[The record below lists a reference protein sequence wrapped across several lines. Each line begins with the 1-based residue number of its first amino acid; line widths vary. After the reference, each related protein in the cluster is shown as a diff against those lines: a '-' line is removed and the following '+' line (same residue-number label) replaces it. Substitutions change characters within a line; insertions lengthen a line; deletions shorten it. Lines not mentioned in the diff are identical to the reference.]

1 MELLGA
7 FYRRKLRRKQKV
19 LGTETRGLGRSDRVL
34 CKSPSETSV
43 NHLATGL
50 ISKVLRFTRRSEP
63 VSRPHFLFCSTDAA
77 SPSPHL
83 TFCSVL
89 QTQRARLH
97 TSLSVLFYRRSEPV
111 STPHFLFCSTDAAS
125 PSPHLT
131 FCSVLQTQRARLHT
145 SLSVLFYRRSE
156 PVSTPHFL
164 FCSTDAAS
172 PSPHLTF
179 CSVLQ
184 TQRARLHTS
193 LSVLF
198 YRRSEPVSTPHFLF
212 CSTDAASPSPHL
224 TFCSVLQ
231 TQRARLHTSLSVL
244 FYRRSEPVSRPHS
257 WHSTKLGEGQPDP
270 SMVQISQG
278 TIDPPWHHTYNSSAS
293 TSDLSGYD
301 PSYLRKSPDQYSSRG
316 SMESLGEHHGH
327 PAYSSSCHQLSA
339 SKSSNSMDHLHS
351 KRDSAYSSFSTSSS
365 IPEYLAAAPTFS
377 KERSYS
383 METVPQ
389 RGGVSGGGGGAMAEG
404 MQHADI
410 RYVRTVYD
418 PQQGGAQEHEVSS
431 AALLRN
437 HEPGRV
443 GSRSGGKASCHRGSS
458 NCSNSSG
465 GSNGGNNHGNN
476 PKRHSVG
483 PIWGQSQS
491 ASCSSY
497 ESLKGAP
504 APPMRSDSYAAIRHH
519 ERPNSWSSLE
529 QTRSLR
535 ALHKGS
541 TSSWHHSSGS
551 VASGSGKGSYGAEGQ
566 LHTVIEKSPESSPTI
581 KPKQGV
587 GQVPQ
592 PPQPQNTSGR
602 LMSPQGIYP
611 VAPPE
616 THYAQMPSSSP
627 SSVYPGLARER
638 ELQGLGLG
646 ISVDTGI
653 EVTVENGYQSNTFN
667 SNVTCSNQPQHHDLA
682 QPPTKQPGQPVDRGH
697 EETQTKL
704 GLYRSHLKG
713 EGQTVSRRQSQQGH
727 GQGQV
732 YRPSSAQSIGQERR
746 DPYTP
751 VQLRRETLPR
761 YSQGSESYTENH
773 QQGQVRHT
781 EHSHPD
787 PQPPTTMPTKISKG
801 HVPQGI
807 RSSSTPAQGPDHRV
821 NNQRSRSPL
830 RHYSDPSPPHHQRN
844 QRGSEHPLTR
854 LENALAEV
862 QRCASPESSIRSRSS
877 HQRSLS
883 VLEKVNRFERHKQ
896 RSHSINASHTNLG
909 PSSSSRPTQPQPQP
923 KHHERAMSYGTGM
936 DDLRNMLERSN
947 SPSSTYRTLSSSSSS
962 HHGKTT
968 VAHKGH
974 HYAEQQ
980 RPGSCDQAKPQTPR
994 DPYHQPNP
1002 LDTNPGLALQRSMS
1016 TFQLGSQDGQEEN
1029 GHDRDR
1035 EFHWRDDLQDLLGTI
1050 QDTSFN
1056 RAYRDSIKDAQSK
1069 VLRSTSFRR
1078 RDLGISS
1085 SSNQSFNN
1093 PPPVVNNNPPPVV
1106 NNNPPPVPAKHLS
1119 LERKAVAPKTSPKPS
1134 IVTTTGPATSLSPH
1148 TPKERHTIT
1157 SPDPVPAPTISPSPH
1172 TPKERHTITSPDP
1185 APTISPSPHT
1195 PRERHTI
1202 TSPDP
1207 VPAPTISPSPHT
1219 PRERHTITSP
1229 DPAPA
1234 PTTSPSPH
1242 TPRERHLVTPK
1253 PERFSPP
1260 GLPGVPALGPPVPA
1274 RIGGRKRLT
1283 MEQKKRSYSEPENM
1297 HEVGLESDPRRSA
1310 QHQQILF
1317 PGTET
1322 SVADRRRMFEVAT
1335 SRSLG
1340 SSSQAPQAL
1349 QGSQAGLAVSRPDLW
1364 QLQQDALA
1372 DYMERKRGWRTDR
1385 DRSEGRRHRHRPH
1398 SAYLQPFTDTQSVS
1412 STSTTSL
1419 ASLQELFGPDSSL
1432 SGEERLCSTLPPGL
1446 QLQGSVYPGR
1456 VTAPHIHA
1464 QAPTSVSTSHQYPTG
1479 FGSNRPL
1486 EGVPAPAKAYEA
1498 FRSQRGDGAFER
1510 AAPARSSG
1518 KSTSAED
1525 LLEHSEE
1532 RPAPQ
1537 HFRSRSSP
1545 SVERLNQDFKT
1556 GGDLR
1561 MFPDFSNEPQLFTH
1575 NDNNR
1580 SMDKQ
1585 RSKRP
1590 VSASQSQDVASQS
1603 QDVASQSQDV
1613 ASHYLLNQGPSQSNT
1628 PVMRRERQRNPD
1640 RQRALSAFSLAA
1652 SVGLPCPFSSPGT
1665 SSSTS
1670 LDWQVSERL
1679 NQGNLDAIAFPCLLQ
1694 VDAPR
1699 AVSPETRRRPTA
1711 NQGQNQGLQTRTRLG
1726 SSDTSTSEETLKDF
1740 PIDSPATVPK
1750 NILPL
1755 VQPETCPRPH
1765 PLLSLRI
1772 SESNLQ
1778 ETPTP
1783 QVVPPIVSLQDY
1795 DEVFLQELA
1804 PPSPP
1809 PPPLPIRETDITE
1822 DFPPPPPLL
1831 PSSSSPPDREEH
1843 RPELQHF
1850 NSCEFLEAVC
1860 PERRPSIS
1868 SLSPQTVPPSISQ
1881 PETPTHHTL
1890 IDPSSSIPDP
1900 QQGPSGKES
1909 LGLEYHLLARRER
1922 SAGEL
1927 KVEALVRQL
1936 VSRGDK
1942 TLSPML
1948 DTWPGGGRTS
1958 TMDLMEEIFP
1968 AVGGR
1973 LPWQRRRS
1981 STWLE
1986 DRSQDGVCSTGPG
1999 LLQKTE
2005 GGRGIDLDE
2014 ADLNQKKVEL
2024 LQALTLSVASLRE
2037 EREVLGEEQ
2046 RRFRALGGHMENL
2059 VQERCKPN
2067 EKEKYR
2073 MFIGD
2078 LDKIVNLLMS
2088 LCGRLARVHNA
2099 LYALDRE
2106 EETEDSAEERESL
2119 QQKRHQL
2126 CSQHEDARELKENLD
2141 RRERVVLDIL
2151 SGYLTGPQ
2159 LRDYQYYVSMKPAL
2173 LIRQR
2178 HLDELIK
2185 HGDEQLDRLI
2195 ESISPGDHQAQLCC
2209 SSNPGLGPR
2218 GPSPNLGPTRT
2229 VRSTT
2234 VTSL

>member
-1 MELLGA
+1 MDSSLPSDSTVIHRGKALFLEARLLGGA
-7 FYRRKLRRKQKV
+7 PWGFQLKGGLEHGEELIISKVEGGGKADLLEHPLLPGDQVVVINDVELSGFRQEAISLVKGSYKTLRLTVRRECCPGPCCGEPTPLTLPSIGPPSDRHGPPR
-19 LGTETRGLGRSDRVL
+19 ETRGGCSGGV
-34 CKSPSETSV
+34 K
-43 NHLATGL
+43 
-50 ISKVLRFTRRSEP
+50 LRIKNS
-63 VSRPHFLFCSTDAA
+63 
-77 SPSPHL
+77 
-83 TFCSVL
+83 
-89 QTQRARLH
+89 
-97 TSLSVLFYRRSEPV
+97 
-111 STPHFLFCSTDAAS
+111 
-125 PSPHLT
+125 
-131 FCSVLQTQRARLHT
+131 
-145 SLSVLFYRRSE
+145 
-156 PVSTPHFL
+156 
-164 FCSTDAAS
+164 
-172 PSPHLTF
+172 
-179 CSVLQ
+179 
-184 TQRARLHTS
+184 
-193 LSVLF
+193 
-198 YRRSEPVSTPHFLF
+198 
-212 CSTDAASPSPHL
+212 
-224 TFCSVLQ
+224 
-231 TQRARLHTSLSVL
+231 
-244 FYRRSEPVSRPHS
+244 RSEPVSRPHS

-270 SMVQISQG
+270 SMMQISQG
-278 TIDPPWHHTYNSSAS
+278 TIDPPWHHTYHSSAS
-293 TSDLSGYD
+293 TTDLSGYD
-301 PSYLRKSPDQYSSRG
+301 PGYLRKSPDQYSSRG
-316 SMESLGEHHGH
+316 SMESLGEQHSH

-389 RGGVSGGGGGAMAEG
+389 RGGVSGGGGGAVAEG
-404 MQHADI
+404 RQHADI
-410 RYVRTVYD
+410 QYVRTIYD

-437 HEPGRV
+437 HEASRV
-443 GSRSGGKASCHRGSS
+443 GSRSGGRASCHRGSS
-458 NCSNSSG
+458 SSCNSSG
-465 GSNGGNNHGNN
+465 GSNGGSNHGNN

-529 QTRSLR
+529 QARSLR
-535 ALHKGS
+535 VLHKGS
-541 TSSWHHSSGS
+541 TSSCHHSSGS
-551 VASGSGKGSYGAEGQ
+551 VASGLGKGSYGAEGQ
-566 LHTVIEKSPESSPTI
+566 LHTVIEKSPESSPTT
-581 KPKQGV
+581 KPKQGM
-587 GQVPQ
+587 GQGFLQ
-592 PPQPQNTSGR
+592 PPQPQNTSGC
-602 LMSPQGIYP
+602 LMLPT
-611 VAPPE
+611 PE
-616 THYAQMPSSSP
+616 PHYAQMPTSSPSPSPNPSP
-627 SSVYPGLARER
+627 SSVYPALARESSLSRQR

-646 ISVDTGI
+646 VSVDTGMAVAL
-653 EVTVENGYQSNTFN
+653 ENTSYVTS
-667 SNVTCSNQPQHHDLA
+667 SNQPQHHDFA
-682 QPPTKQPGQPVDRGH
+682 QPPLKQPAYPAQPVDRGGDRGH

-704 GLYRSHLKG
+704 GLYRSHVKG
-713 EGQTVSRRQSQQGH
+713 EGQTVSRRQSQQGQGQRQGH
-727 GQGQV
+727 GQGQA

-751 VQLRRETLPR
+751 VQPRGERSPR

-773 QQGQVRHT
+773 QQGQVRHS

-787 PQPPTTMPTKISKG
+787 SQLPTTMPSKISKG

-844 QRGSEHPLTR
+844 QRGPEHPLTR

-862 QRCASPESSIRSRSS
+862 QRCASPESSATSRSS
-877 HQRSLS
+877 HQRSPS
-883 VLEKVNRFERHKQ
+883 VLEKVNRFESREQEQGKQ
-896 RSHSINASHTNLG
+896 RSQSTSASHNNLG
-909 PSSSSRPTQPQPQP
+909 PSSSRPTQRQ
-923 KHHERAMSYGTGM
+923 HHERAMSHGAGM
-936 DDLRNMLERSN
+936 DDLRNMLERSS
-947 SPSSTYRTLSSSSSS
+947 SPSSTCRTRSSSSSS
-962 HHGKTT
+962 RHGKAT
-968 VAHKGH
+968 VAHQGH

-980 RPGSCDQAKPQTPR
+980 MPGSCDQAKPQTSR
-994 DPYHQPNP
+994 DPHHQPNP
-1002 LDTNPGLALQRSMS
+1002 QDPHPGSALQRSRS
-1016 TFQLGSQDGQEEN
+1016 TFQLGSQEESDR
-1029 GHDRDR
+1029 DRDR
-1035 EFHWRDDLQDLLGTI
+1035 EFHWRDGLQDLLGTI

-1056 RAYRDSIKDAQSK
+1056 RAYRDCIKDAQSK

-1078 RDLGISS
+1078 RDLGISAS
-1085 SSNQSFNN
+1085 SIQSSNN
-1093 PPPVVNNNPPPVV
+1093 PPPGV
-1106 NNNPPPVPAKHLS
+1106 NNNPPPVPAK
-1119 LERKAVAPKTSPKPS
+1119 RKAVAPSPSLKPS
-1134 IVTTTGPATSLSPH
+1134 TVTTTVPASAPATSLSPH

-1157 SPDPVPAPTISPSPH
+1157 TPDPV
-1172 TPKERHTITSPDP
+1172 
-1185 APTISPSPHT
+1185 
-1195 PRERHTI
+1195 
-1202 TSPDP
+1202 
-1207 VPAPTISPSPHT
+1207 
-1219 PRERHTITSP
+1219 
-1229 DPAPA
+1229 PA

-1242 TPRERHLVTPK
+1242 TPRERQLVTPE

-1260 GLPGVPALGPPVPA
+1260 ELPSVQALGPPVPA
-1274 RIGGRKRLT
+1274 RIGGRKRFT

-1297 HEVGLESDPRRSA
+1297 HEVGLESDARRST

-1322 SVADRRRMFEVAT
+1322 SVADRRRMFEKAA
-1335 SRSLG
+1335 SRSLS
-1340 SSSQAPQAL
+1340 SSSQTPQGLHISQTPQGL
-1349 QGSQAGLAVSRPDLW
+1349 QGSQAGLAVSRPELR

-1385 DRSEGRRHRHRPH
+1385 DSSEGRQHRHRPH
-1398 SAYLQPFTDTQSVS
+1398 SAYLHPFTDTQSVS

-1419 ASLQELFGPDSSL
+1419 ASLQELLGPDSSL
-1432 SGEERLCSTLPPGL
+1432 FGEERLCSTLPPGL
-1446 QLQGSVYPGR
+1446 QLQGCVYPGR

-1479 FGSNRPL
+1479 SGSHRPL
-1486 EGVPAPAKAYEA
+1486 EGEPAPGQAYEA
-1498 FRSQRGDGAFER
+1498 FQSQGFSQRGDGAFER

-1518 KSTSAED
+1518 KSSSAED

-1532 RPAPQ
+1532 KPAPQ

-1545 SVERLNQDFKT
+1545 SVERINQDFMA
-1556 GGDLR
+1556 GGDPR
-1561 MFPDFSNEPQLFTH
+1561 MFEVFSNEPQLFTH
-1575 NDNNR
+1575 HDNNR

-1590 VSASQSQDVASQS
+1590 ISASQSQHADT
-1603 QDVASQSQDV
+1603 
-1613 ASHYLLNQGPSQSNT
+1613 HYLLNQGPSQSNT
-1628 PVMRRERQRNPD
+1628 PVMRRERQRNTD
-1640 RQRALSAFSLAA
+1640 RQRALSASGLAA
-1652 SVGLPCPFSSPGT
+1652 SVGLPCPFSSMGSSPG
-1665 SSSTS
+1665 TS

-1679 NQGNLDAIAFPCLLQ
+1679 SQANLDAIVFPCQLQ
-1694 VDAPR
+1694 VGTPR
-1699 AVSPETRRRPTA
+1699 AVSPETRRSPTA
-1711 NQGQNQGLQTRTRLG
+1711 HQCQDQGLQTRTRLG
-1726 SSDTSTSEETLKDF
+1726 LSDTSTSEETLKDF
-1740 PIDSPATVPK
+1740 PRENPSTAPK
-1750 NILPL
+1750 TTPPPVLPKTIPPL
-1755 VQPETCPRPH
+1755 VLPKTIPPLVLPKTIPPPVLPKTTAPPPKTSPTPPSPKTSPRPH

-1778 ETPTP
+1778 ETPPLHIAPPT
-1783 QVVPPIVSLQDY
+1783 QVVCLQDY
-1795 DEVFLQELA
+1795 DEVFLQDLA

-1822 DFPPPPPLL
+1822 DFPPPPLL
-1831 PSSSSPPDREEH
+1831 PSSSPPDGAEQEENR
-1843 RPELQHF
+1843 RPGLRHL
-1850 NSCEFLEAVC
+1850 NSCEFLEVVC
-1860 PERRPSIS
+1860 PERRPSIP
-1868 SLSPQTVPPSISQ
+1868 SLSPQTVPPSIPQ
-1881 PETPTHHTL
+1881 PETPTHQTP
-1890 IDPSSSIPDP
+1890 ITPSSSIPDL
-1900 QQGPSGKES
+1900 QQVPSGKES
-1909 LGLEYHLLARRER
+1909 LGLEYRLLARRER

-1942 TLSPML
+1942 TLSPVL

-1968 AVGGR
+1968 AGGGR

-1986 DRSQDGVCSTGPG
+1986 DRRQDGVCSTGPS

-2005 GGRGIDLDE
+2005 GERGMETDLDEEEEE

-2046 RRFRALGGHMENL
+2046 RRFRALGGHMESL
-2059 VQERCKPN
+2059 VQEHCKPN

-2119 QQKRHQL
+2119 QQKRSQL

-2151 SGYLTGPQ
+2151 GGYLTGPQ
-2159 LRDYQYYVSMKPAL
+2159 LRDYQHYVCMRPAL

-2185 HGDEQLDRLI
+2185 QGDEQLNRLM
-2195 ESISPGDHQAQLCC
+2195 ESISPGESDHQGPPGHQQAQFC
-2209 SSNPGLGPR
+2209 STNPGLGPR
-2218 GPSPNLGPTRT
+2218 GASPDLGPNHG

>member
-1 MELLGA
+1 MESSLPSSSTVIHRGKALFVEARLLGGA
-7 FYRRKLRRKQKV
+7 PWGFQLKGGLEHGQELIVSKVEGGGKADLLEHPLLPGDQVVVINDVELSGFRQEAISLVKGSYKTLRLTVRRESFPGPCCDEPTPLTLPSIAPPLDHLAPPK
-19 LGTETRGLGRSDRVL
+19 ETRGGCSGGV
-34 CKSPSETSV
+34 K
-43 NHLATGL
+43 
-50 ISKVLRFTRRSEP
+50 LRIKN
-63 VSRPHFLFCSTDAA
+63 
-77 SPSPHL
+77 
-83 TFCSVL
+83 
-89 QTQRARLH
+89 
-97 TSLSVLFYRRSEPV
+97 
-111 STPHFLFCSTDAAS
+111 
-125 PSPHLT
+125 
-131 FCSVLQTQRARLHT
+131 
-145 SLSVLFYRRSE
+145 
-156 PVSTPHFL
+156 
-164 FCSTDAAS
+164 
-172 PSPHLTF
+172 
-179 CSVLQ
+179 
-184 TQRARLHTS
+184 
-193 LSVLF
+193 
-198 YRRSEPVSTPHFLF
+198 
-212 CSTDAASPSPHL
+212 
-224 TFCSVLQ
+224 
-231 TQRARLHTSLSVL
+231 
-244 FYRRSEPVSRPHS
+244 RRSEPVSRPHS

-667 SNVTCSNQPQHHDLA
+667 SYVTCSNQPQHHDLA

-1670 LDWQVSERL
+1670 LDWQV
-1679 NQGNLDAIAFPCLLQ
+1679 
-1694 VDAPR
+1694 DAPR

-1822 DFPPPPPLL
+1822 DFPPPPPLLLL

-2024 LQALTLSVASLRE
+2024 LQALTLSVASLRD

>member
-1 MELLGA
+1 MDSSLPSYSTVIHRGKTLFLEARLLGGA
-7 FYRRKLRRKQKV
+7 PWGFQLKGGLEHGEELIISKVEGGGKADLLEHPLLPGDQVVVINDVELSGFRQEAISLVKGSYKTLRLTVRRESFPGPCCDEPTPLTLPSIAPPLDNPTPPSSHGPPK
-19 LGTETRGLGRSDRVL
+19 ETRGGCSGGV
-34 CKSPSETSV
+34 K
-43 NHLATGL
+43 
-50 ISKVLRFTRRSEP
+50 LRIKN
-63 VSRPHFLFCSTDAA
+63 
-77 SPSPHL
+77 
-83 TFCSVL
+83 
-89 QTQRARLH
+89 
-97 TSLSVLFYRRSEPV
+97 
-111 STPHFLFCSTDAAS
+111 
-125 PSPHLT
+125 
-131 FCSVLQTQRARLHT
+131 
-145 SLSVLFYRRSE
+145 
-156 PVSTPHFL
+156 
-164 FCSTDAAS
+164 
-172 PSPHLTF
+172 
-179 CSVLQ
+179 
-184 TQRARLHTS
+184 
-193 LSVLF
+193 
-198 YRRSEPVSTPHFLF
+198 
-212 CSTDAASPSPHL
+212 
-224 TFCSVLQ
+224 
-231 TQRARLHTSLSVL
+231 
-244 FYRRSEPVSRPHS
+244 RRSEPVSRPHS

-278 TIDPPWHHTYNSSAS
+278 TIDPPWHHTFNSSAS
-293 TSDLSGYD
+293 TTDLSGYD
-301 PSYLRKSPDQYSSRG
+301 PGYLRKSPDQYSSRG

-365 IPEYLAAAPTFS
+365 IPEYLAATPTFS

-410 RYVRTVYD
+410 RYIRTVYD

-437 HEPGRV
+437 HEAGRA
-443 GSRSGGKASCHRGSS
+443 GSHSGGKASCHRGSS
-458 NCSNSSG
+458 SCNNSSG
-465 GSNGGNNHGNN
+465 GSNGGNN

-491 ASCSSY
+491 ASRSSY

-519 ERPNSWSSLE
+519 ERPNSWSSLD

-541 TSSWHHSSGS
+541 ASSWYHSSGS
-551 VASGSGKGSYGAEGQ
+551 VASGSGKGPYGAEGQ

-611 VAPPE
+611 VPPPE
-616 THYAQMPSSSP
+616 THYAQMPTSSPSP
-627 SSVYPGLARER
+627 SSVYPGLARESSLSRQR
-638 ELQGLGLG
+638 ELQGLGVG

-653 EVTVENGYQSNTFN
+653 EVSVENGYQSNTFN
-667 SNVTCSNQPQHHDLA
+667 SYVTRSNQPQHHDLA
-682 QPPTKQPGQPVDRGH
+682 PPPTKQPAQPVNRGGDRGH

-704 GLYRSHLKG
+704 GLSGSHLKG

-732 YRPSSAQSIGQERR
+732 SRPSSAQSIGQERR

-751 VQLRRETLPR
+751 VQPRRERLPR
-761 YSQGSESYTENH
+761 YSQGSESYTEKH
-773 QQGQVRHT
+773 QVRHT
-781 EHSHPD
+781 EHSHPDPHPD
-787 PQPPTTMPTKISKG
+787 PQPPTTMPTKISKV
-801 HVPQGI
+801 HVPQRI
-807 RSSSTPAQGPDHRV
+807 RTSSTPAKGPDHRV
-821 NNQRSRSPL
+821 NNQRSRSPI
-830 RHYSDPSPPHHQRN
+830 RHYSDPSPPHHQKN
-844 QRGSEHPLTR
+844 QRGPEHPLTR

-862 QRCASPESSIRSRSS
+862 QRCASPESSTRSRSS
-877 HQRSLS
+877 HQRNPS
-883 VLEKVNRFERHKQ
+883 VLEKVNRFERHEQRKQ
-896 RSHSINASHTNLG
+896 RSQSINATHTNLG
-909 PSSSSRPTQPQPQP
+909 PSSRPTQPQPQP

-936 DDLRNMLERSN
+936 DDLRNMLERSS
-947 SPSSTYRTLSSSSSS
+947 SPSSTCRTRSSSSSA

-980 RPGSCDQAKPQTPR
+980 RPGSYDQAKPQTSR
-994 DPYHQPNP
+994 DPHHQPNP
-1002 LDTNPGLALQRSMS
+1002 MDPNPGSALQRSRS
-1016 TFQLGSQDGQEEN
+1016 TFQLGSQEEN
-1029 GHDRDR
+1029 SHDRDR

-1085 SSNQSFNN
+1085 SSNQSSNN
-1093 PPPVVNNNPPPVV
+1093 PPPGVNNNATPGVNNNATPGV

-1119 LERKAVAPKTSPKPS
+1119 LERKAVAPKTGPKSS
-1134 IVTTTGPATSLSPH
+1134 IVTTTVPASAPATPLSPH

-1157 SPDPVPAPTISPSPH
+1157 TPDPVPAPTTSPSPH
-1172 TPKERHTITSPDP
+1172 TPKERHTIT
-1185 APTISPSPHT
+1185 T
-1195 PRERHTI
+1195 
-1202 TSPDP
+1202 PDP
-1207 VPAPTISPSPHT
+1207 VPAPTTSTSPHT
-1219 PRERHTITSP
+1219 PK
-1229 DPAPA
+1229 
-1234 PTTSPSPH
+1234 
-1242 TPRERHLVTPK
+1242 ERHLVTPK

-1260 GLPGVPALGPPVPA
+1260 ELPSVPALGPPVPA

-1283 MEQKKRSYSEPENM
+1283 VEQKKRSYSEPESM

-1317 PGTET
+1317 QGTET
-1322 SVADRRRMFEVAT
+1322 SVADRRRMFEVVT
-1335 SRSLG
+1335 SRSLS

-1349 QGSQAGLAVSRPDLW
+1349 QGSRAGLAVSRPELW

-1385 DRSEGRRHRHRPH
+1385 DRDRSEERGHRHRPH

-1419 ASLQELFGPDSSL
+1419 ASLQDLFGPERSL

-1446 QLQGSVYPGR
+1446 QLQDSIYPGR
-1456 VTAPHIHA
+1456 VTTPHIHA
-1464 QAPTSVSTSHQYPTG
+1464 QAPTSVSTSHQHPT
-1479 FGSNRPL
+1479 GSNRPL
-1486 EGVPAPAKAYEA
+1486 EGVPAKAYEA
-1498 FRSQRGDGAFER
+1498 FRSQRGDVAFER
-1510 AAPARSSG
+1510 TAPARSSG
-1518 KSTSAED
+1518 KSASAED

-1537 HFRSRSSP
+1537 HFRSHSSP
-1545 SVERLNQDFKT
+1545 SVERLNQDFMT

-1575 NDNNR
+1575 HDNNR

-1585 RSKRP
+1585 RLKRP
-1590 VSASQSQDVASQS
+1590 VSASQSQYVPT
-1603 QDVASQSQDV
+1603 
-1613 ASHYLLNQGPSQSNT
+1613 HYLLNPGPSQSNT

-1640 RQRALSAFSLAA
+1640 RQRALSASGLAA

-1665 SSSTS
+1665 SPNTS

-1679 NQGNLDAIAFPCLLQ
+1679 SQGNLDAIAFPCLLQ

-1699 AVSPETRRRPTA
+1699 AVSPETRWSPTA
-1711 NQGQNQGLQTRTRLG
+1711 HQGQNQDLQTRTRLG

-1740 PIDSPATVPK
+1740 PMPK

-1755 VQPETCPRPH
+1755 DIPEPSLTPPPPKTSPRPH
-1765 PLLSLRI
+1765 PPLSLRI

-1778 ETPTP
+1778 ETPPLHIASPT

-1831 PSSSSPPDREEH
+1831 LLASSSSPPDKEEH

-1860 PERRPSIS
+1860 PDRRPSIS
-1868 SLSPQTVPPSISQ
+1868 SLSPQTVHLSIPQ
-1881 PETPTHHTL
+1881 PETPTHQTP

-1948 DTWPGGGRTS
+1948 DTWLGGGRTS

-1968 AVGGR
+1968 AGGGG

-1986 DRSQDGVCSTGPG
+1986 DRSQDGVCSTGPS

-2005 GGRGIDLDE
+2005 EGRGIDLDEEE

-2037 EREVLGEEQ
+2037 EREVLGEEH
-2046 RRFRALGGHMENL
+2046 RRFRALGGHMESL

-2099 LYALDRE
+2099 LYDLDRE

-2119 QQKRHQL
+2119 QQKRRQL

-2151 SGYLTGPQ
+2151 GGYLTGPQ
-2159 LRDYQYYVSMKPAL
+2159 LRDYQHYVCMRPAF

-2185 HGDEQLDRLI
+2185 QGDEQLDRLI
-2195 ESISPGDHQAQLCC
+2195 ESISPGDHQALLCC

-2218 GPSPNLGPTRT
+2218 GPSPNLGPTHT
-2229 VRSTT
+2229 VRSIT

>member
-1 MELLGA
+1 M
-7 FYRRKLRRKQKV
+7 
-19 LGTETRGLGRSDRVL
+19 
-34 CKSPSETSV
+34 
-43 NHLATGL
+43 
-50 ISKVLRFTRRSEP
+50 I
-63 VSRPHFLFCSTDAA
+63 TDAA
-77 SPSPHL
+77 SPSPDL

-89 QTQRARLH
+89 QTQRARPQ

-111 STPHFLFCSTDAAS
+111 P
-125 PSPHLT
+125 
-131 FCSVLQTQRARLHT
+131 
-145 SLSVLFYRRSE
+145 
-156 PVSTPHFL
+156 
-164 FCSTDAAS
+164 
-172 PSPHLTF
+172 
-179 CSVLQ
+179 
-184 TQRARLHTS
+184 
-193 LSVLF
+193 
-198 YRRSEPVSTPHFLF
+198 
-212 CSTDAASPSPHL
+212 
-224 TFCSVLQ
+224 
-231 TQRARLHTSLSVL
+231 
-244 FYRRSEPVSRPHS
+244 RPHS

-293 TSDLSGYD
+293 TTDLSGYD
-301 PSYLRKSPDQYSSRG
+301 PGYLRKSPDQYSSRG
-316 SMESLGEHHGH
+316 SMESLGEHHSH

-389 RGGVSGGGGGAMAEG
+389 RGGVSGEGGEAVSEG

-437 HEPGRV
+437 HEAGRV

-458 NCSNSSG
+458 SCSNSSG

-483 PIWGQSQS
+483 PIWGQSHS
-491 ASCSSY
+491 AGCSSY

-504 APPMRSDSYAAIRHH
+504 PPPMRSDSYAAIRHH

-611 VAPPE
+611 VPPPE
-616 THYAQMPSSSP
+616 THYAQMPTSNP
-627 SSVYPGLARER
+627 SSVYPGLARESSLSRQR
-638 ELQGLGLG
+638 ELQALGVGISVDTGLARESSLSRQRELQALGVG

-653 EVTVENGYQSNTFN
+653 EVSVENGYQSNTFN
-667 SNVTCSNQPQHHDLA
+667 SYVTCSNQPQHHDLA
-682 QPPTKQPGQPVDRGH
+682 QPPTIQPAQPVNRGGDRGH

-704 GLYRSHLKG
+704 GLYTSYLKG

-751 VQLRRETLPR
+751 VQPQRERVPR
-761 YSQGSESYTENH
+761 YSQGSESYPEKH

-807 RSSSTPAQGPDHRV
+807 RISSTPAQGPDHRV

-830 RHYSDPSPPHHQRN
+830 RHYSDPSPPHHQKN
-844 QRGSEHPLTR
+844 QRGPEHPLTR

-862 QRCASPESSIRSRSS
+862 QRCASPESSARSQSS
-877 HQRSLS
+877 HQRSPS
-883 VLEKVNRFERHKQ
+883 VLEKVNRFERQEQRKQ

-909 PSSSSRPTQPQPQP
+909 PSSSSRPTQPQPQH
-923 KHHERAMSYGTGM
+923 KHHERAMSYGAGM

-947 SPSSTYRTLSSSSSS
+947 SPSSPCRTLSSSSSS
-962 HHGKTT
+962 HHGKST

-980 RPGSCDQAKPQTPR
+980 RPESCDQAKPQSSR
-994 DPYHQPNP
+994 DPHHQPNP
-1002 LDTNPGLALQRSMS
+1002 LDPHPGSALQRSMS
-1016 TFQLGSQDGQEEN
+1016 TFQLGSQEGQEEN

-1085 SSNQSFNN
+1085 SSNQSSNN
-1093 PPPVVNNNPPPVV
+1093 PPPGVNNNAPPGVNNNAPPGVNNNSPPGVNNNPLPGVNNNSPPGV
-1106 NNNPPPVPAKHLS
+1106 NNNPLPGVNNNAPPVPAKHLS
-1119 LERKAVAPKTSPKPS
+1119 LERKAMAPKTGPKPS
-1134 IVTTTGPATSLSPH
+1134 IVTTTVPASAPATSLSPH

-1157 SPDPVPAPTISPSPH
+1157 TPDPV
-1172 TPKERHTITSPDP
+1172 
-1185 APTISPSPHT
+1185 
-1195 PRERHTI
+1195 
-1202 TSPDP
+1202 
-1207 VPAPTISPSPHT
+1207 
-1219 PRERHTITSP
+1219 
-1229 DPAPA
+1229 PA

-1260 GLPGVPALGPPVPA
+1260 ELPIVSALGPPVPA

-1335 SRSLG
+1335 SRSLS
-1340 SSSQAPQAL
+1340 SSSQDPQTL
-1349 QGSQAGLAVSRPDLW
+1349 QGSQAGLAVSRPELW

-1398 SAYLQPFTDTQSVS
+1398 SAYLQPFTDTHSVS

-1456 VTAPHIHA
+1456 VTAPHIHT

-1498 FRSQRGDGAFER
+1498 FRSQRGDGSFER
-1510 AAPARSSG
+1510 ATPARSSG
-1518 KSTSAED
+1518 KSASAED

-1545 SVERLNQDFKT
+1545 SVERLNQDFMT

-1585 RSKRP
+1585 RLKRP
-1590 VSASQSQDVASQS
+1590 VSASQSQYVAT
-1603 QDVASQSQDV
+1603 
-1613 ASHYLLNQGPSQSNT
+1613 HYLLNQGPSQSNT

-1640 RQRALSAFSLAA
+1640 RQRALSTSGLAA

-1665 SSSTS
+1665 SPSTS

-1679 NQGNLDAIAFPCLLQ
+1679 GQGNLDAIAFPCLSQ
-1694 VDAPR
+1694 VEAPR
-1699 AVSPETRRRPTA
+1699 AVSPETRQSPTA
-1711 NQGQNQGLQTRTRLG
+1711 HQNQNQNLQTRTRLA

-1740 PIDSPATVPK
+1740 PIESPATVPK
-1750 NILPL
+1750 TILPKT
-1755 VQPETCPRPH
+1755 PPTPPPPKTSPRPH

-1778 ETPTP
+1778 ETPPLHIAPPT

-1831 PSSSSPPDREEH
+1831 LLPSCSPPDREEH
-1843 RPELQHF
+1843 HPELQHF
-1850 NSCEFLEAVC
+1850 NSCEFVEAVC

-1868 SLSPQTVPPSISQ
+1868 SPSPSPQTVPPSIPQ
-1881 PETPTHHTL
+1881 PETPTHQTP
-1890 IDPSSSIPDP
+1890 IDPSSSNPDP

-1927 KVEALVRQL
+1927 RVEALVRQL

-1942 TLSPML
+1942 TLSPIL

-1968 AVGGR
+1968 AGGGR

-1986 DRSQDGVCSTGPG
+1986 DRSQDGVCSTGPS

-2005 GGRGIDLDE
+2005 EGRGIHLDEEE
-2014 ADLNQKKVEL
+2014 ADLNLEKVEL
-2024 LQALTLSVASLRE
+2024 VQALTLSVASLRE

-2046 RRFRALGGHMENL
+2046 RRFRALGGHMESL

-2151 SGYLTGPQ
+2151 GGYLTGPQ
-2159 LRDYQYYVSMKPAL
+2159 LRDYQHYVCMKPAL

-2185 HGDEQLDRLI
+2185 QGDEQLDRLI
-2195 ESISPGDHQAQLCC
+2195 ESISPGDHQAELCC
-2209 SSNPGLGPR
+2209 SSNPGLGLR
-2218 GPSPNLGPTRT
+2218 DPSPNLGPTHT

>member
-1 MELLGA
+1 MESSLPSSSTVIHRGKALFVEARLLGGA
-7 FYRRKLRRKQKV
+7 PWGFQLKGGLEHGQELIVSKVEGGGKADLLEHPLLPGDQVVVINDVELSGFRQEAISLVKGSYKTLRLTVRRESFPGPCCDEPTPLTLPSIAPPLDHLAPPK
-19 LGTETRGLGRSDRVL
+19 ETRGGCSGGV
-34 CKSPSETSV
+34 K
-43 NHLATGL
+43 
-50 ISKVLRFTRRSEP
+50 LRIKN
-63 VSRPHFLFCSTDAA
+63 
-77 SPSPHL
+77 
-83 TFCSVL
+83 
-89 QTQRARLH
+89 
-97 TSLSVLFYRRSEPV
+97 
-111 STPHFLFCSTDAAS
+111 
-125 PSPHLT
+125 
-131 FCSVLQTQRARLHT
+131 
-145 SLSVLFYRRSE
+145 
-156 PVSTPHFL
+156 
-164 FCSTDAAS
+164 
-172 PSPHLTF
+172 
-179 CSVLQ
+179 
-184 TQRARLHTS
+184 
-193 LSVLF
+193 
-198 YRRSEPVSTPHFLF
+198 
-212 CSTDAASPSPHL
+212 
-224 TFCSVLQ
+224 
-231 TQRARLHTSLSVL
+231 
-244 FYRRSEPVSRPHS
+244 RRSEPVSRPHS

-667 SNVTCSNQPQHHDLA
+667 SYVTCSNQPQHHDLA

-1831 PSSSSPPDREEH
+1831 LLPSSSSPPDREEH

-2024 LQALTLSVASLRE
+2024 LQALTLSVASLRD

-2119 QQKRHQL
+2119 QQKHQ
-2126 CSQHEDARELKENLD
+2126 DVFTNLYIS
-2141 RRERVVLDIL
+2141 VN
-2151 SGYLTGPQ
+2151 SGIFTNLY
-2159 LRDYQYYVSMKPAL
+2159 
-2173 LIRQR
+2173 
-2178 HLDELIK
+2178 
-2185 HGDEQLDRLI
+2185 
-2195 ESISPGDHQAQLCC
+2195 ISVNSGVFTAEAPGCLY
-2209 SSNPGLGPR
+2209 
-2218 GPSPNLGPTRT
+2218 
-2229 VRSTT
+2229 
-2234 VTSL
+2234 